1 MKSINA
7 FILLFVMSVAFA
19 SCTDLD
25 YHEYTD
31 IKPDMDPVN
40 GNPAISLR
48 AEQSPDNKVTIT
60 LNEGDGFTTAA
71 LFARSDAPMSVA
83 QTIQLKAGDEKMVA
97 EYSQSTGVE
106 YKSLPKILLTM
117 CWSLD
122 AICSQ

>member
-40 GNPAISLR
+40 GNPAIS
-48 AEQSPDNKVTIT
+48 S
-60 LNEGDGFTTAA
+60 
-71 LFARSDAPMSVA
+71 SDIPVSSV
-83 QTIQLKAGDEKMVA
+83 I
-97 EYSQSTGVE
+97 
-106 YKSLPKILLTM
+106 I
-117 CWSLD
+117 
-122 AICSQ
+122 